1 MTLFC
6 VETYCGV
13 EAGWLPEV
21 SRATLDAGLASL
33 SMFKRVRGDRRA
45 YRLSEFSAVRFGA
58 DLCPVSRLAVVA
70 K

>member
-6 VETYCGV
+6 VETYCGA
-13 EAGWLPEV
+13 EIGWLPEC
-21 SRATLDAGLASL
+21 SRATLDAGLTSL
-33 SMFKRVRGDRRA
+33 WAFRRVCGDRRM

>member
-21 SRATLDAGLASL
+21 SRATFEAGLASL
-33 SMFKRVRGDRRA
+33 WTFKRVRGDRRL
-45 YRLSEFSAVRFGA
+45 YRLAEFRAVQFGA
-58 DLCPVSRLAVVA
+58 DWVPVARLAVVA

>member
-21 SRATLDAGLASL
+21 TRRTLKAGLDSL
-33 SMFKRVRGDRRA
+33 WTFKRVRGDLRV
-45 YRLSEFSAVRFGA
+45 YRLTEFKAVQFGA
-58 DLCPVSRLAVVA
+58 DWIPASRLAVVA
-70 K
+70 R